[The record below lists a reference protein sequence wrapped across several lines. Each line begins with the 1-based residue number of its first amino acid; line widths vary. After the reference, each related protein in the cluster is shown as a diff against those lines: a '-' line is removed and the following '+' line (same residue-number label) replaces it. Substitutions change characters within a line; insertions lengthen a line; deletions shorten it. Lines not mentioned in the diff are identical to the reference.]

1 MSGIRPWVRA
11 LERTRS
17 FAHLTLPG
25 LIEQLAETHGERLA
39 LLDQRESLTYRALAD
54 RMHCYARWA
63 TSQGVAG
70 QTVALL
76 MHNSADYVA
85 IWLGLTRVGCKV
97 ALLNTNL
104 HKDGLVH
111 IIGVCSATHLI
122 ASAPVEE
129 HVPMQQTH
137 IWPLDLTATP
147 DCHLPPCPTPQDIAL
162 LISTSGTTGLPK
174 AVNITHRRITEW
186 GLWFSGLMD
195 VKPDDRLYDCL
206 PMYHSTGG
214 IVAVGSMLVS
224 GGSVVIRQRFSAS
237 RFWGDVVESECTIF
251 QYIGELCRYLTS
263 CPPDAMERQ
272 HRLRLA
278 VGNGMQAD
286 VWHKL
291 QDRFCIPHILEFYAA
306 TEGVISLYNIDGEPG
321 AIGWIPPVLALH
333 FGIRLIRVDLETGE
347 PVLGPSG
354 FCIVCD
360 SDEPGEAIGLLTE
373 GRVFDG
379 YNDQRASA
387 RKIIK
392 NAFAPGDRWFRS
404 GDLMRK
410 NSAGYYFFVDRL
422 GDTFRWKGENVSTT
436 EVANVIRS
444 CPGVIDAVV
453 YGVHVHGNEG
463 KAGMT
468 AVLINEGFD
477 LVKLSA
483 HVRQGLPAYA
493 RPMFVR
499 VCATLDMTATF
510 KLTKNRL
517 AAEGYLCASD
527 PVWVYEQGGE
537 DYVPY
542 NHGSV

>member
-237 RFWGDVVESECTIF
+237 RFWAMLWSRNARFFNILASFVAISPRARPTPWKGS
-251 QYIGELCRYLTS
+251 IGCV
-263 CPPDAMERQ
+263 
-272 HRLRLA
+272 LRLA
-278 VGNGMQAD
+278 MG
-286 VWHKL
+286 
-291 QDRFCIPHILEFYAA
+291 C
-306 TEGVISLYNIDGEPG
+306 
-321 AIGWIPPVLALH
+321 
-333 FGIRLIRVDLETGE
+333 
-347 PVLGPSG
+347 
-354 FCIVCD
+354 
-360 SDEPGEAIGLLTE
+360 
-373 GRVFDG
+373 
-379 YNDQRASA
+379 
-387 RKIIK
+387 
-392 NAFAPGDRWFRS
+392 
-404 GDLMRK
+404 
-410 NSAGYYFFVDRL
+410 
-422 GDTFRWKGENVSTT
+422 
-436 EVANVIRS
+436 
-444 CPGVIDAVV
+444 
-453 YGVHVHGNEG
+453 
-463 KAGMT
+463 
-468 AVLINEGFD
+468 
-477 LVKLSA
+477 
-483 HVRQGLPAYA
+483 
-493 RPMFVR
+493 
-499 VCATLDMTATF
+499 
-510 KLTKNRL
+510 KLTSGINCKT
-517 AAEGYLCASD
+517 
-527 PVWVYEQGGE
+527 
-537 DYVPY
+537 
-542 NHGSV
+542 GSAFPTFLNSMRRPRGLSHCTISMVSPELSVGFRQSWHSISGSG